1 MSKREDME
9 NEVIL
14 GLRKLDGINVIDFYN
29 KYNTNI
35 QDEFNITPLLKKG
48 ILEMKNNNI
57 LIKESQIYVMNSILT
72 EILK

>member
-1 MSKREDME
+1 ME

>member
-1 MSKREDME
+1 ME

-48 ILEMKNNNI
+48 ILEMKNNSI